1 MRLAAASLALI
12 FAAGVA
18 AAQEERPLAI
28 AVDTP
33 HEAVYALALDR
44 AVRPP
49 GLEDAYGEL
58 RIARRA
64 SCASITETQSLS
76 AVFVQ
81 RGVQTRVEQTVN
93 TSESREGDLFSV
105 IVRQRG
111 LNGVWRERSM
121 RAERGADGVRL
132 FRDDAAMGV
141 APADTLFPVA
151 FQNAVLTA
159 AAADDPRFEARL
171 FDGAAPDAL
180 FVAVDIGVAR
190 PYQGAHAGDPLRR
203 PNAWPLRAA
212 WYARD
217 GAGAPLLESESVV
230 DAEGVM
236 REARLPLSPATL
248 RATLRSLVFSPRPAC

>member
-1 MRLAAASLALI
+1 MRCAAAAVVLVCHAP
-12 FAAGVA
+12 FVMA
-18 AAQEERPLAI
+18 ERPAI

-44 AVRPP
+44 AFRPP
-49 GLEDAYGEL
+49 DIEDAYGEL
-58 RIARRA
+58 RIDRRV

-76 AVFVQ
+76 AVFVR

-93 TSESREGDLFSV
+93 MSESRDGNLFSAF
-105 IVRQRG
+105 VRQRG

-121 RAERGADGVRL
+121 RAERSAEGVRL
-132 FRDDAAMGV
+132 FRDEASVGL
-141 APADTLFPVA
+141 APVDTLFPTA
-151 FQNAVLTA
+151 FQDAVLTA
-159 AAADDPRFEARL
+159 AAAEDPRFEARL

-180 FVAVDIGVAR
+180 FVAVDIGSER
-190 PYQGAHAGDPLRR
+190 PYQGTHAGDPLRR

-236 REARLPLSPATL
+236 RRARLPLSPAAM
-248 RATLRSLVFSPRPAC
+248 RATLSSLVFAPRPAC